1 MAFHATLQRLRE
13 AAGYPSARAFFM
25 KLGGPRWFG
34 CTYKQYRNAEAG
46 RSVPSPRLAD
56 KIAAGLR
63 LEHSPTAARRFME
76 SYLEVLLGSERLVA
90 LALGAAPRAS
100 ASAMDAALTKAY
112 ERPHH
117 LTKAQTEFMYAC
129 PENYWAFFILS
140 SDSGSWSPEDL
151 ARVSGLKPAKLARAL
166 DGLRKQGMAQKDRD
180 GRWRSP
186 FFDRNLITAPDE
198 QGRERYHALAEK
210 HLGLDKGLGKP
221 MMRQLVLVRA
231 AEADLAHYKPILIK
245 ALQGA
250 SIFSTTEAGP
260 DTALF
265 AVETR
270 IRRIAKL

>member
-1 MAFHATLQRLRE
+1 MAFHGTLQRLRE
-13 AAGYPSARAFFM
+13 AAGYPSARSFFM
-25 KLGGPRWFG
+25 KMGGPRWFG

-56 KIAAGLR
+56 RIAAALR
-63 LEHSPTAARRFME
+63 LEHSPPAARRFME
-76 SYLEVLLGSERLVA
+76 AYLRALLESERLVS
-90 LALGAAPRAS
+90 LALGAAPLAS

-117 LTKAQTEFMYAC
+117 LSKAQTDFMYAC
-129 PENYWAFFILS
+129 AENYWAFFILC

-151 ARVSGLKPAKLARAL
+151 ARASGLKAAKLARAL
-166 DGLRKQGMAQKDRD
+166 EGLRRNGMAAKDRD

-186 FFDRNLITAPDE
+186 YFDRNLITAPDE
-198 QGRERYHALAEK
+198 EGRERYHALADK
-210 HLGLDKGLGKP
+210 HLGLENGAAKP
-221 MMRQLVLVRA
+221 LMRQLVLVRA
-231 AEADLAHYKPILIK
+231 AESDLAHYKPILIK

-270 IRRIAKL
+270 IRRVAKL